1 MTPRVIA
8 SRSSATFLPE
18 KSSPRAAE
26 AAVSPAWRA
35 PFCACCC
42 RPRALPPAFAARLR
56 AVLLLPDEPDRA
68 LDDERRA
75 PELLDPER
83 ALDLRAVDPE
93 LRELALD
100 LRAVDPELRELVLD
114 LRAVDFR
121 ALDPLLRELALLRE
135 PAPLRALE
143 LRELE
148 PRALDPG
155 DLREDPPPDDLLRD
169 DEDPLP
175 LPRFDSA
182 IAFLL
187 RSLPLH
193 RSCARDYMPTLAVTY
208 A

>member
-1 MTPRVIA
+1 MIRLSGRMTPRVIA

-18 KSSPRAAE
+18 KSSPRAAA

-42 RPRALPPAFAARLR
+42 RPRAFPPAFAARLR
-56 AVLLLPDEPDRA
+56 AALLPDEPDRA

-75 PELLDPER
+75 LELLDPER
-83 ALDLRAVDPE
+83 
-93 LRELALD
+93 ALD

-148 PRALDPG
+148 PRALDPD